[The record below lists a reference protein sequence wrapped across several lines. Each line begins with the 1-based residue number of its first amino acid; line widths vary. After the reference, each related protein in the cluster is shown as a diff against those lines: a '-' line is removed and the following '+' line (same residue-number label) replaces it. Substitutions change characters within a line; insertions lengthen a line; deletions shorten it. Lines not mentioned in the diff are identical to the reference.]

1 MRHDLFGRALG
12 YDPAAVYPRA
22 GADIEYMVGSTD
34 GILVMLYHDHGVAQI
49 AQLNEGLE
57 QPVIVALMQTD
68 GGLVENVHH
77 THQAGADL
85 AGQAYTL
92 SLASGKGLG
101 AALQSEIVK
110 ADVNQKFQPGVDFV
124 NDLLGDLAL
133 ASGQG
138 QLLKVTPGL
147 TDGKLDDLGQGA
159 AVDKDVARFLAQ
171 T

>member
-1 MRHDLFGRALG
+1 M
-12 YDPAAVYPRA
+12 
-22 GADIEYMVGSTD
+22 
-34 GILVMLYHDHGVAQI
+34 
-49 AQLNEGLE
+49 
-57 QPVIVALMQTD
+57 
-68 GGLVENVHH
+68 
-77 THQAGADL
+77 
-85 AGQAYTL
+85 
-92 SLASGKGLG
+92 
-101 AALQSEIVK
+101 
-110 ADVNQKFQPGVDFV
+110 